1 MKTKTILIICH
12 SNLLRMRNVSDK
24 SSREN
29 QNTYFMISNFFFSS
43 ENCAIYG
50 IMWKNAV
57 QLARPQT
64 VWYAY
69 TASWIT
75 KATNTWSEY
84 VILNAF
90 PLQQLLHESASMLC
104 YTYNACPI

>member
-1 MKTKTILIICH
+1 MKTETILIICH

-29 QNTYFMISNFFFSS
+29 QNTYFMFSNFFFF

-50 IMWKNAV
+50 IMLKNAV
-57 QLARPQT
+57 QSARPQT
-64 VWYAY
+64 VWCTYI
-69 TASWIT
+69 ASWIT

-90 PLQQLLHESASMLC
+90 PLQQCLNVTLYIQCLPHLAIQS
-104 YTYNACPI
+104 